1 MVGNKNEDVQ
11 DIPQEKEEA
20 EILQFIGIRLGREI

>member
-1 MVGNKNEDVQ
+1 MVGNKNEGVQ
-11 DIPQEKEEA
+11 DIPQEKEGE